1 MAYLHPN
8 SPLDLIGMVK
18 VIMLTQFE
26 LSDLLDTLSTERLLS
41 GIISIILLAVFLLE
55 LRKYLKYRSY
65 PDVMELSA
73 IGFLATG
80 LFALTGDMLLSGL
93 AGIMG
98 LMIIGTYEVRENP
111 IWVRMM
117 GTFTVSYGFFFIMV
131 AIGFVTTKSIPTL
144 GISLKNFL
152 VSIGFNDAIEI
163 QQLFVGVGYNL
174 IIWVMVFT
182 AFLMFGRK
190 FIVVTRFI
198 SPQMTY
204 LVLYMVA
211 ILLLAQLDLPNI
223 IKYPAIFL
231 VNCFIYLISGYLLTI
246 LYGIK
251 PLDDKRVQSI
261 VSEVQTKIDTP
272 IRKIGIVEAPI
283 LNAFAFGPWFDQRI
297 AYIASDLDQ
306 FTDAEI
312 RGITAHELA
321 HVQKKHTMIL
331 LGITAIELIIKLII
345 EAPASYWEYVF
356 LGEQTWDFLSF
367 WLFNI
372 GLFAI
377 LLTFVKMLEG
387 QADKI
392 TREKGYGI
400 ELAESLYRLEGFYY
414 GIAGEIGFNTQLM
427 TGKKRT
433 KDENIRFMGDQAY
446 YLYQNLAPSRMTCF
460 MNLIASHP
468 LTSIRIAMQADH
480 SIGAVRAGLM
490 IWTLL
495 LPGFR
500 SRSINKLQQSHSEM
514 ARLLSMKYAE
524 DFGTI
529 QDYLDI
535 TYEEETAK
543 KIVDHYVLAKPRLK
557 KDIALW
563 GKVSAYKVTD
573 SIVSPIKFELELNDG
588 TNITIEKS
596 DYDLVIAD
604 PNQEYFMKSG
614 KKAKLEGIEIKNG
627 KFKKFIFE
635 YQNKKIHSRSIGL
648 SLAAFDKPGYWFLYK
663 NGSIQPWILKE
674 TSLEDTFQNSSFLM
688 EDESQNEHRLQGKE
702 LIVDLPPQIQMIKS
716 RNWELDK
723 HFFSRLMQL
732 NESFT
737 LYDKEDFDIGS
748 PTKVLSISDDMI
760 EFLEGRT
767 SKSLAPS
774 KIDALVLN
782 YPFYFFNLRS
792 EMGIGNILSLKM
804 FNRGT
809 QNNYVG
815 L

>member
-1 MAYLHPN
+1 MLSQN
-8 SPLDLIGMVK
+8 ELLDL
-18 VIMLTQFE
+18 F
-26 LSDLLDTLSTERLLS
+26 DALSTERTLS

-65 PDVMELSA
+65 PDIMELSA

-131 AIGFVTTKSIPTL
+131 AIGFVTTQTIPSL
-144 GISLKNFL
+144 GVSFKNFL
-152 VSIGFNDAIEI
+152 ISIGFNDAIEI
-163 QQLFVGVGYNL
+163 QQFFVGIGYNL

-204 LVLYMVA
+204 LVLYLVA
-211 ILLLAQLDLPNI
+211 ILLLAQLDLPDI
-223 IKYPAIFL
+223 VKYPMIFL

-251 PLDDKRVQSI
+251 PLDDERVQSI
-261 VSEVQTKIDTP
+261 VSEVQTRIDTP

-392 TREKGYGI
+392 TRQKGYGL

-500 SRSINKLQQSHSEM
+500 SRSINKLQKSHSDM
-514 ARLLSMKYAE
+514 ARILSRKYSD

-543 KIVDHYVLAKPRLK
+543 KIVDHYVLVKPKLK

-563 GKVSAYKVTD
+563 GKVVAYKITE
-573 SIVSPIKFELELNDG
+573 SIVSPIEFELELKDG
-588 TNITIEKS
+588 EKVTIEKS

-604 PNQEYFMKSG
+604 PDQEYFLKSG
-614 KKAKLEGIEIKNG
+614 KKAKLNRVEIKNG
-627 KFKKFIFE
+627 KFKKFIFA
-635 YQNKKIHSRSIGL
+635 YKNKNISSRSIGL

-663 NGSIQPWILKE
+663 NGSIQPWIMKE
-674 TSLEDTFQNSSFLM
+674 SVLEDSFQNSSFLM
-688 EDESQNEHRLQGKE
+688 EDESQIVHRLQGKE

-716 RNWELDK
+716 RNWELEK
-723 HFFSRLMQL
+723 HFFSRLKEL

-748 PTKVLSISDDMI
+748 PTKVLSISDDKI

-767 SKSLAPS
+767 SKSLSPS
-774 KIDALVLN
+774 KVDALVLN

-792 EMGIGNILSLKM
+792 EMGIGNILSLKL